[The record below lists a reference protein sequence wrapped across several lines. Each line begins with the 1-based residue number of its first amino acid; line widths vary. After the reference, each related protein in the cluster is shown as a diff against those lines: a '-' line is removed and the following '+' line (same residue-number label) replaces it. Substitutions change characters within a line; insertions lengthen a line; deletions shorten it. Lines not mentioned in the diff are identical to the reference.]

1 MMLKFHRA
9 PEMVDRSSF
18 RTTKGNC
25 KSIIINRKLNHVT
38 IKEGERLIA
47 ENPKTESPLR
57 IILKSS
63 YDALHLRSND
73 KLIIVLGY
81 GSTFFPIIRLIC

>member
-38 IKEGERLIA
+38 IKEGKDSSLKIPKQ
-47 ENPKTESPLR
+47 NPPLES
-57 IILKSS
+57 
-63 YDALHLRSND
+63 Y
-73 KLIIVLGY
+73 
-81 GSTFFPIIRLIC
+81 